1 MRTDSIPGWLRTFA
15 RHQPLYLMTA
25 SGVAAIFWAIT
36 GSAPSLGKTLIYSFA
51 LGNLAAVSLGNIPS
65 PRAIRSCGGQ
75 AVFRSLLLVVM
86 TPAIV
91 AIATV
96 LVFFSEAPPRG
107 DFWPYLVAGWKFP
120 AVATLI
126 FGGGYVIYRVG
137 RDRLEKQNLELQQT
151 ITLDRAARTSEAA
164 ELQQAREIQQNLLPK
179 KVPQIPGFEI
189 SGAWEPA
196 KVVGGDYYDVIRLS
210 DTKLALCIADVSG
223 KGISAALL
231 MANVQAAV
239 RAFATGLATPS
250 EVCSRLN
257 SVLCTNTATD
267 KFVTLFYGVL
277 DAKTGILRFTNAG
290 HLQPVIVNEEGS
302 VARLVNEGA
311 LLGIFPD
318 WQYEVST
325 VQLASGDLMVLFT
338 DGITEAETESGEEFG
353 EERLIAS
360 MAKLRHGG
368 PQEVQAQLLAQ
379 VRAFSNRG
387 LADDATLIVVS
398 ANSFVT
404 EPVQTTLEHKQFSY
418 SGVHND

>member
-290 HLQPVIVNEEGS
+290 HLQPVIVSEEGS

-360 MAKLRHGG
+360 VAKLRHGG